1 MPVNNDAEKRVMLSL
16 QRRRLLRWR
25 IGAVCSF
32 IVALFLCVM
41 PSSLRHASHAKSPHI
56 ARLVIDGVI
65 GNDVS
70 VQERA
75 ICHAAKD
82 PSVTGLLGVV
92 NSPGGAVTGGERLH
106 DAIAQFA
113 AVKPVAVSM
122 GALGASAAYMLSVPA
137 QHIVALPSTLT
148 GSIGVIME
156 HYDVSPLLG
165 RLGVASAPI
174 MSGAMKDQ
182 GDMTVPISPEGHE
195 MLQGIVHDL
204 FDQFVVM
211 VAQGRHMDQ
220 AKVRALADGRPY
232 TGHQAVAL
240 GLIDELGNEYAARMW
255 LRHRLGITG
264 GKYPV
269 SEIGVRRD
277 QRSFFGIPYK
287 TMMSSLFGEAVV
299 RHFETASALDT
310 LDGPV
315 AILSW

>member
-1 MPVNNDAEKRVMLSL
+1 
-16 QRRRLLRWR
+16 
-25 IGAVCSF
+25 
-32 IVALFLCVM
+32 M
-41 PSSLRHASHAKSPHI
+41 PSSLRHTPHAKSPHI
-56 ARLVIDGVI
+56 ARLTIDGVI
-65 GNDVS
+65 GDDVS
-70 VQERA
+70 VQEQA
-75 ICHAAKD
+75 VYHAAKD
-82 PSVTGLLGVV
+82 PLVTGLLVVV

-122 GALGASAAYMLSVPA
+122 GALGASAAYMLSAPA
-137 QHIVALPSTLT
+137 QHIVAEPSTLT

-165 RLGVASAPI
+165 RLGVSSAPI

-204 FDQFVVM
+204 FDQFVMM

-220 AKVRALADGRPY
+220 AKVRALADGRAY
-232 TGHQAVAL
+232 TGHQAIVL
-240 GLIDELGNEYAARMW
+240 GLIDELGNERTARLW
-255 LRHRLGITG
+255 LRHRLGITS

-269 SEIGVRRD
+269 SEIGVRHDEHRFLGF
-277 QRSFFGIPYK
+277 SYK
-287 TMMSSLFGEAVV
+287 TMMGSLLGDAMV
-299 RHFETASALDT
+299 RHFEMTSALET

>member
-1 MPVNNDAEKRVMLSL
+1 MNNDAEKRVMLSL

-25 IGAVCSF
+25 VGAVCSF
-32 IVALFLCVM
+32 SVALFLCVM
-41 PSSLRHASHAKSPHI
+41 PSSLRHTPHAKSPHI
-56 ARLVIDGVI
+56 ARLTIDGVI
-65 GNDVS
+65 GDDVS
-70 VQERA
+70 VQEQA
-75 ICHAAKD
+75 VYHAAKD
-82 PSVTGLLGVV
+82 PLVTGLLVVV

-122 GALGASAAYMLSVPA
+122 GALGASAAYMLSAPA
-137 QHIVALPSTLT
+137 QHIVAEPSTLT

-165 RLGVASAPI
+165 RLGVSSAPI

-204 FDQFVVM
+204 FDQFVMM

-220 AKVRALADGRPY
+220 AKVRALADGRAY
-232 TGHQAVAL
+232 TGHQAIVL
-240 GLIDELGNEYAARMW
+240 GLIDELGNERTARLW
-255 LRHRLGITG
+255 LRHRLGITS

-269 SEIGVRRD
+269 SEIGVRHDEHRFLGF
-277 QRSFFGIPYK
+277 SYK
-287 TMMSSLFGEAVV
+287 TMMGSLLGDAMV
-299 RHFETASALDT
+299 RHFEMTSALET